1 MNMKTAILG
10 AVLMAGIGQIGSLAQ
25 AAERDGA
32 APSVRSSTLVQL
44 AQMQAPVG
52 HRQPTQN
59 DIPPAV
65 RQDEAPGAEASP
77 PPDARSGAR
86 GGQLNDRPS
95 SQPDGVPRICDRC

>member
-1 MNMKTAILG
+1 MKSVILG
-10 AVLMAGIGQIGSLAQ
+10 AVLLVGIGQTGCFAQ
-25 AAERDGA
+25 AAERDGSA
-32 APSVRSSTLVQL
+32 TSVRHSSLVQL

-65 RQDEAPGAEASP
+65 RQDEAPSSEASP